1 PDGPSPSL
9 VQPVAEPGLVPAPRS
24 VDLPERDTVALPPP
38 AKEESAETD
47 AEEWANGFQRM
58 VAEAWRDVLGQATVR
73 RQDDFLDL
81 GGDSILALQISS
93 RLKQA
98 LPIPLKLDE
107 LFKARSVTE
116 MAEMLELE
124 VIDGI
129 DALPEE
135 TILSLLNE
143 TR

>member
-1 PDGPSPSL
+1 M
-9 VQPVAEPGLVPAPRS
+9 
-24 VDLPERDTVALPPP
+24 DLPERDTVALPPP